1 MAQIIDGGIGIG
13 GRLRPGE
20 GRLEISRVLG
30 QRAIHTESDGVGHHV
45 LSGVFIH
52 SRYGRHTVNQVSPQV
67 LAIIFHR
74 DIAKRIGIAVTVTG
88 TDEVAAA
95 TIDVADPGA
104 GAIPVAIG
112 HQNGI
117 VLLAHAALIR
127 TQNGRGTTSAGVIL
141 PGILER
147 GTQRGAT
154 GRGSRE
160 QLFHQCVTL
169 AGVGHIGDITIIALL
184 DSTQADS

>member
-52 SRYGRHTVNQVSPQV
+52 SRYGRHAVDQVSPQV

-74 DIAKRIGIAVTVTG
+74 DIAKRIGMAVTVTG
-88 TDEVAAA
+88 TDVITAA
-95 TIDVADPGA
+95 TIDVADTGA
-104 GAIPVAIG
+104 GAIPVAIA
-112 HQNGI
+112 HHDGI

-127 TQNGRGTTSAGVIL
+127 TQDGSIASSAGIIL
-141 PGILER
+141 TGILER

-154 GRGSRE
+154 GGIGGK
-160 QLFHQCVTL
+160 QLLQQVFTL
-169 AGVGHIGDITIIALL
+169 IDIRHVRNVAIVATL
-184 DSTQADS
+184 DGT